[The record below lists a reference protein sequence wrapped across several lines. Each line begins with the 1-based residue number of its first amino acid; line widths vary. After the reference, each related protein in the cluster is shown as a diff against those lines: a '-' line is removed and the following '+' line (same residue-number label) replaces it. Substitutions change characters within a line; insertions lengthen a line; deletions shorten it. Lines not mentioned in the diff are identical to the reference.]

1 LFSNHVTRSPLTQF
15 LDELHGYNSSDI
27 IIGDFAI
34 VLMDDQVGYLY
45 GIVSI
50 DSHNCTEGG
59 GKNIITGGDNHD
71 IIVGT

>member
-1 LFSNHVTRSPLTQF
+1 MFSNHVYHWALIQF

-34 VLMDDQVGYLY
+34 VLMDEQVGHLY
-45 GIVSI
+45 GIMSI

-71 IIVGT
+71 IVVGK